1 MYNEHYRFDK
11 SPFKLT
17 PDTHFF
23 CHLKP
28 HAEAFKT
35 LLISLENEEGFIK
48 ITGPIGTGK
57 TMICRQLMSH
67 LDDRFVVAY
76 IPNPA
81 LPIID
86 LYKLIIAELK
96 GDLIPQADHAT
107 VFQTLN
113 SLLLYLKNQGKKA
126 VLLIDESQTMS
137 DEGLEAIRLLTNLE
151 TETGRLLQIVLFG
164 QPELNT
170 RLEAPHLLQLKQRI
184 LFSYHLTPLSK
195 TEFLNYVSHRVIKAG
210 YSYHQLFDQASL
222 DAIYKA
228 SRGIPRV
235 INILC
240 HKALIASYANG
251 DQNVTKKSVRIAIK
265 DTENAELTLQKI
277 KTQTK
282 TQMSDL
288 FLLGGLLFLLV
299 AAVWHFWLGII

>member
-1 MYNEHYRFDK
+1 MYNKHYRFDK

-23 CHLKP
+23 CHLRP
-28 HAEAFKT
+28 HEEAFKT

-48 ITGPIGTGK
+48 ITGPVGTGK

-67 LDDRFVVAY
+67 LDDQFIVAY

-86 LYKLIIAELK
+86 LYKLIISELK
-96 GDLIPQADHAT
+96 GELVQQADHAS

-113 SLLLYLKNQGKKA
+113 ALLIDLKKQGKKA
-126 VLLIDESQTMS
+126 ILLIDESQTMS
-137 DEGLEAIRLLTNLE
+137 DEGLESVRLLTNLE

-164 QPELNT
+164 QPELDT

-184 LFSYHLTPLSK
+184 LFSYRLTPLSK
-195 TEFLNYVSHRVIKAG
+195 SEFLDYVSHRVIKAG
-210 YSYHQLFDQASL
+210 YSYHQLFDKASL

-228 SRGIPRV
+228 SGGVPRV

-251 DQNVTKKSVRIAIK
+251 NRNVTKKNVRVAIK
-265 DTENAELTLQKI
+265 DTVGSEFELQKI
-277 KTQTK
+277 KMQTK

-288 FLLGGLLFLLV
+288 FLLSGLLFLLV